1 MLKMVNYLHILVA
14 ASVLCSCGAT
24 SSQFVNWQNHVT
36 VRTCVDDPNA
46 PAKDAMDLCTGYRRA
61 QDVVGAVTDVH
72 YAVIQIE
79 RVFFRD
85 LPEWTRDAE
94 VCVDVS
100 IRGLLP
106 GGKEYRQVL
115 DIVHVNK
122 EAYLQLQNLSV
133 NFPVRYAN
141 RVVSIQFSIREL
153 DDVAAAKKWFDAGKK
168 LLASVKSS
176 PISGG
181 FLGAVLLS
189 EITQDVAAIVIG
201 ELAKDDHVFSLKQ
214 VDFLPVAN
222 TTGTQEQLMF
232 TEGRYVVVA
241 VPPADI
247 YDYMHKIFG
256 AYPEQLDR
264 EWLLSNASY
273 KGGYLM
279 LKELAANYLYTPY
292 VAFNFAVLKRYA
304 DRSPVVES
312 LKSASRAIEMKQV
325 VQAEGFLARASAS
338 FCADA
343 GFSFKRELKK
353 QAPKM
358 AEKRGLLEMEPGK
371 LLEAAEKMMA
381 LLKKSKLEALEEIL
395 KVKIPGTEGTK
406 SVAAS
411 APRSAVLE
419 QPEEGVYTQLEYSYF
434 IDLLN
439 ALTMDVALAKSA
451 QRTAQDAIPVLE
463 AYIQVK
469 TNNTDLPLF
478 NSECEII
485 NRNIKRLWR
494 TVKSSYNIPAHVKVQ
509 AGKELSDALPGDA
522 QAKKNL
528 YNTLLRLQSEVDY
541 VKENCLGSKSKAY

>member
-1 MLKMVNYLHILVA
+1 MLKVVKYLHILIA
-14 ASVLCSCGAT
+14 ACVFWSCGAT

-46 PAKDAMDLCTGYRRA
+46 PAQDTMDLCTGYRRA
-61 QDVVGAVTDVH
+61 QEVVGAITDVH

-85 LPEWTRDAE
+85 LPEWTRDTE

-133 NFPVRYAN
+133 NFPIRYAN

-189 EITQDVAAIVIG
+189 EITQDVAAIVIE

-247 YDYMHKIFG
+247 YDYMHKVFG
-256 AYPEQLDR
+256 TYPEQLDR
-264 EWLLSNASY
+264 EWLLSSAAY
-273 KGGYLM
+273 KGGYLV

-312 LKSASRAIEMKQV
+312 LKRASRSIELKQID
-325 VQAEGFLARASAS
+325 QAEGFLAQASAA
-338 FCADA
+338 FDADA

-353 QAPKM
+353 QEPEM
-358 AEKRGLLEMEPGK
+358 AERRGLLEMEPGK
-371 LLEAAEKMMA
+371 LLGAAEEM
-381 LLKKSKLEALEEIL
+381 LELRKKSKMEVLGKIL
-395 KVKIPGTEGTK
+395 GGNIPGTGAKALT
-406 SVAAS
+406 AS
-411 APRSAVLE
+411 APRSAALDE
-419 QPEEGVYTQLEYSYF
+419 PEEGVYTQLEYSYF

-439 ALTMDVALAKSA
+439 ALTMDVQLARSA
-451 QRTAQDAIPVLE
+451 ERTPDLAIPVLE

-469 TNNTDLPLF
+469 TNNPDLPFF

-485 NRNIKRLWR
+485 NRNITRLWR
-494 TVKSSYNIPAHVKVQ
+494 SVKSTYSIPAHVKVQ
-509 AGKELSDALPGDA
+509 AGKELSDMLPGEDK
-522 QAKKNL
+522 AKTNL
-528 YNTLLRLQSEVDY
+528 YKSLLRLQSEVDY